1 MNQILL
7 ELRIYSTKLSNLF
20 FKKNFNQP
28 SQKKKVAIVKKYAGQ
43 FDLDIFIETGTYAGD
58 MIDAVKNDFGKIY
71 SIELN
76 KDLFNRAQ
84 RRFREYNHI
93 HILHGDSSEV
103 LPKLLQRVTRASLF
117 WLDAHCSGGV
127 TTRGDLETPVAKEL
141 LFIIEHPVKRHAILI
156 DDADLFVGTHDYPT
170 FKRVRE
176 LVKSKAPHYSVSKKD
191 NVIRISNKRRA

>member
-28 SQKKKVAIVKKYAGQ
+28 SQKKKVAIIKKYAGQ
-43 FDLDIFIETGTYAGD
+43 FGLDIFIETGTYAGE

-93 HILHGDSSEV
+93 HVLHGDSSKV
-103 LPKLLQRVTRASLF
+103 LPKLLQRVTKPSLF

-141 LFIIEHPVKRHAILI
+141 LSIIEHPVKRHAILI

-170 FKRVRE
+170 FKWVRG

-191 NVIRISNKRRA
+191 NVIRISNKRRV

>member
-1 MNQILL
+1 
-7 ELRIYSTKLSNLF
+7 
-20 FKKNFNQP
+20 
-28 SQKKKVAIVKKYAGQ
+28 
-43 FDLDIFIETGTYAGD
+43 LDIFIETGTYAGD